1 MIQEDILLTTLKQK
15 GYKLNEEELKE
26 EAKLFHRALE
36 EILVERNVIAEDA
49 LANVKGEILKLPV
62 KIFDKKEIITKD
74 ILNTM
79 EESAARNYKLAVFN
93 KDNEFVHVAAL
104 YPEDN
109 KSFEAMSFIAKQL
122 GLKLKL
128 YVTTYDGLQ
137 RI

>member
-15 GYKLNEEELKE
+15 GYNLNEEELKE

-49 LANVKGEILKLPV
+49 LATVKGEILKLPV
-62 KIFDKKEIITKD
+62 KIFDKKEVIAKE
-74 ILNTM
+74 ILNTI

>member
-1 MIQEDILLTTLKQK
+1 MIQEDILLTALKQK

-26 EAKLFHRALE
+26 ESKLFHRALE
-36 EILVERNVIAEDA
+36 EILIERNIIAEDA
-49 LANVKGEILKLPV
+49 LATIKGEILKLPT
-62 KIFDKKEIITKD
+62 KIFDKKEVIGKE
-74 ILNTM
+74 ILNIV

-93 KDNEFVHVAAL
+93 KDAEFVSVAAL

-109 KSFEAMSFIAKQL
+109 KSFEAISFTAKQL

-128 YVTTYDGLQ
+128 YVTTYGGLQ